1 MRESVKRNPIVVFAI
16 VAVALLALPVAAQVQ
31 PDWTAVSGGAQV
43 YTTNTNANVGIGTTN
58 PDTRLTF
65 GPGAG
70 GETFRYNPNPSARLL
85 DFDFNHFWNAVQARN
100 GAAMRID
107 LRWDLGQPAFT
118 WMTRNAGQ
126 AIPAGTETVKMVL
139 DGNGNLG
146 IGTITPTRKLD
157 VVGNANV
164 SGTLTG
170 GSIAATY
177 QDLAE
182 WVPSDDDLAPA
193 TVVVLDPAK
202 SNHVTASGKAYD
214 SSVAG
219 VISAQPGILLGVG
232 GNSQVKVAT
241 TGRVKV
247 RVDATKAPIKIG
259 DLLVTSDES
268 GVAMKSIP
276 VDMNGVQF
284 HRPGTVL
291 GKALEPLA
299 DGKGEILVLL
309 SLQ

>member
-1 MRESVKRNPIVVFAI
+1 MKRTPIVMFAI
-16 VAVALLALPVAAQVQ
+16 VAVALLALPVAAQVG

-43 YTTNTNANVGIGTTN
+43 YTTNTNANVGVGTTN

-65 GPGAG
+65 GPGTG
-70 GETFRYNPNPSARLL
+70 GEIFRYNPNPTVRLL
-85 DFDFNHFWNAVQARN
+85 DFDFNHFWNAVSSRN

-107 LRWDLGQPAFT
+107 LRTDQPTFSWAY
-118 WMTRNAGQ
+118 RAANQ
-126 AIPAGTETVKMVL
+126 AIPPGNETVQMVL
-139 DGNGNLG
+139 DKSGNLG
-146 IGTITPTRKLD
+146 IGTVNPTRKLD

-177 QDLAE
+177 QDVAE
-182 WVPSDDDLAPA
+182 WVPSDDELAPA

-259 DLLVTSDES
+259 DLLVTSDEA

-291 GKALEPLA
+291 GKALEPLSE
-299 DGKGEILVLL
+299 GKGEILVLL